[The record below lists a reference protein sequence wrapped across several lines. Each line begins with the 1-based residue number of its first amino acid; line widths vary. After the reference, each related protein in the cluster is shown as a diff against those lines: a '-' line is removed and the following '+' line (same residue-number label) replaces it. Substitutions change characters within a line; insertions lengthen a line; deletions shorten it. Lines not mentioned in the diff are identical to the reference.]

1 VASVRSCTKRA
12 KIPSSLLTMES
23 EAKVR
28 TSEADLQRVIV
39 QTLAAVG
46 YESLEIGQARRMV
59 TCPHCKGK
67 HTPTG
72 YMGNTPGTPDL
83 FVGLAAPGAFPLC
96 TWVGLEL
103 KRSASARVRPEQ
115 AELYGRGRVAI
126 VTTPREALE
135 DLQAV
140 LRSLSAYTAPAALL
154 EALERLK
161 RQL

>member
-1 VASVRSCTKRA
+1 MGRMRIATKEQET
-12 KIPSSLLTMES
+12 KIPSSKKAME
-23 EAKVR
+23 
-28 TSEADLQRVIV
+28 SEADLQRAIV

-46 YESLEIGQARRMV
+46 MESLEIGQARRMV
-59 TCPHCKGK
+59 TCPHCQGK

-72 YMGNTPGTPDL
+72 YIGNTPGTPDL
-83 FVGLAAPGAFPLC
+83 FVGLATPGAFPDAC
-96 TWVGLEL
+96 WVGFEL

-115 AELYGRGRVAI
+115 QELYDRGRVAI

-140 LRSLSAYTAPAALL
+140 LRSLSAYTAPAALM
-154 EALERLK
+154 EALESLK